1 MEIFKFLST
10 QFFIYLF
17 FILIRVCNNK
27 MEMKVAN
34 ILYTCRCEVNL
45 YQIVLKLRRENI
57 ANTLLMKL
65 LQEGKPVSLSN
76 ITGFIH

>member
-1 MEIFKFLST
+1 MEIFRFLNT